1 MKKLVLSL
9 SLVLAFSSATA
20 AFAAIPQNI
29 RIGTDPTYAPFE
41 SKNSQGELVGFD
53 IDLAKELCKRINTQ
67 CTFVENPL
75 DALIPSLKAKK
86 IDAIMSSL
94 SITEKRQQEIAFTD
108 KLYAADSRLVVAKNS
123 DIQPTVESLKGKR
136 VGVLQGTTQETF
148 GNEQLSQNRLSG
160 LIFEGYTTLIRGV
173 PDLVLMLL
181 IFYGL
186 QIALNT
192 VTEAMGV
199 GQIDIDPM
207 VAGIITLGFIYGAYF
222 TETFRG
228 AFMAVPKGHI
238 EAATAF
244 GFTRGQVF
252 RRIMFPSMMR
262 YALPGIGNNWQVIL
276 KSTALVS
283 LLGLEDVVKATQL
296 AGKST
301 WEPFYFA
308 IVCGVIYLVFTT
320 VSNGVLLFLE
330 RRYSVGVKRADL

>member
-136 VGVLQGTTQETF
+136 IGALQGTTQETF
-148 GNEQLSQNRLSG
+148 GNEHWAPKGIEIVSYQGQDNIYSDLTAGRIDAAFQDEVAASEGFLKQPVGKDYKFGGPSVKDEKLFGVGTGMG
-160 LIFEGYTTLIRGV
+160 LRKEDNELRE
-173 PDLVLMLL
+173 
-181 IFYGL
+181 
-186 QIALNT
+186 ALNK
-192 VTEAMGV
+192 
-199 GQIDIDPM
+199 
-207 VAGIITLGFIYGAYF
+207 
-222 TETFRG
+222 
-228 AFMAVPKGHI
+228 AFAEM
-238 EAATAF
+238 
-244 GFTRGQVF
+244 
-252 RRIMFPSMMR
+252 
-262 YALPGIGNNWQVIL
+262 
-276 KSTALVS
+276 
-283 LLGLEDVVKATQL
+283 
-296 AGKST
+296 
-301 WEPFYFA
+301 
-308 IVCGVIYLVFTT
+308 
-320 VSNGVLLFLE
+320 
-330 RRYSVGVKRADL
+330 RADGTYEKLAKKYFDFDVYGG